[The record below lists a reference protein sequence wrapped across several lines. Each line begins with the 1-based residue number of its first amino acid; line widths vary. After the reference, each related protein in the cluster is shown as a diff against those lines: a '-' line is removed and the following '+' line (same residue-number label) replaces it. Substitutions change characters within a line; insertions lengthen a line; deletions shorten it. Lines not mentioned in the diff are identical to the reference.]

1 MKVAF
6 LLSRIEQSGVTTHTL
21 DLTKGLVDMG
31 HTVCLITGGKVSNAT
46 NRVDDFY
53 RDFEDLGITIKEFK
67 TPAGN
72 ILVRGYQSLTSVL
85 AIIRDLKKF
94 NPDVIH
100 CQSPY
105 MTFIPWLMRTKFTT
119 TLHILYLKKNFKF
132 KNPTHLIAISK
143 ESYEFSKKTF
153 GIKDEDITLIHHG
166 VSERYSIPI
175 STNDKKKL
183 KERLG
188 IDENKLIIGFAGSI
202 SLRKGSDLLVA
213 ALKGLSKSTK
223 SKIHLIF
230 LGGVSG
236 SDEHLWLQSMI
247 TEASIDDLITYV
259 PFEDPK
265 PFYDIFDIFV
275 LPSRME
281 SFPLVTLEAMM
292 SGCCPLRSNAEGA
305 YEQIDDEVNGLLFE
319 NENVQD
325 FIYSLEKLAEN
336 PKIRERLAKNAKEKA
351 LDQFTIPAMT
361 RKTLE
366 VYEKIRIH

>member
-21 DLTKGLVDMG
+21 DLAKGLVDMG
-31 HTVCLITGGKVSNAT
+31 HEVCLITGGKVPNAT
-46 NRVDDFY
+46 SRVDDFY
-53 RDFEDLGITIKEFK
+53 KEFEDLGILIKEFK
-67 TPAGN
+67 TPIGT
-72 ILVRGYQSLTSVL
+72 ILQRVYHSLTSVL
-85 AIIRDLKKF
+85 KIITEIKEYD
-94 NPDVIH
+94 PDVIH

-105 MTFIPWLMRTKFTT
+105 MTFLPWLMRTKFTT
-119 TLHILYLKKNFKF
+119 TLHILYLKRNFKF

-153 GIKDEDITLIHHG
+153 GIKDKDITLIHHG
-166 VSERYSIPI
+166 VSERFSIPI
-175 STNDKKKL
+175 SREENQSL

-188 IDENKLIIGFAGSI
+188 IEEHKLIIGFAGSI

-213 ALKGLSKSTK
+213 ALKGLSDRTK
-223 SKIHLIF
+223 NKIHFVF
-230 LGGVSG
+230 LGGVAG
-236 SDEHLWLQSMI
+236 SDEHTWLQGMI
-247 TEASIDDLITYV
+247 TEAEVGNLITYV

-281 SFPLVTLEAMM
+281 SFPLVTIEAMM
-292 SGCCPLRSNAEGA
+292 SECCPIRSNTEGA
-305 YEQIDDEVNGLLFE
+305 YEQIDHGVNGLLFE
-319 NENVQD
+319 NENVQE
-325 FIYSLEKLAEN
+325 FIEALEKLAN
-336 PKIRERLAKNAKEKA
+336 DPALRKQLAENAKKKA
-351 LDQFTIPAMT
+351 LSRFTIPEMT